1 MSIVPS
7 NPADEKNVSCSIQFF
22 LATFRVSQLLRICS
36 ITKLKG
42 IPTMELFTYILGN
55 AFRNGSFYMQ
65 NRIGSFREHF
75 SKNTYYRFFQNAHA
89 NWLRFTTLLS
99 ERIVNR
105 YLRPLTSDDRDDC
118 FIIDDSLY
126 ERAGCKRTE
135 LAARV
140 FDHVDRKYRK
150 GFRLLTL
157 GWTDGCTFLPINFSL
172 LSSPNEANILGTG
185 DAFDRRSL
193 CHKRRVMARTKA
205 TEVMVELLRTAMKA
219 GHKAKYVLMDS
230 WFANPRQIAGI
241 RSLGC
246 HVIAM
251 VKRSS
256 KIRYRFEGRMRN
268 IKEIY
273 ASCRKRRGRSKYLL
287 SLPVQIC
294 VSDESPVD
302 ARIVCVRNRNNRK
315 DWIALITTDTKLSE
329 EDIIRI
335 YGKRWDIEV
344 FFKVCKSALLLT
356 KGYHGLSYDALT
368 AHVSIVFARY
378 MLLAVAKRENEDE
391 RTLGELFYLMV
402 SEVADLSFDDSM
414 LLIVSAMMDAVKDM
428 FRLTDTQVNGL
439 LERFLGN
446 LPEHLRRSL
455 QPRLAV

>member
-7 NPADEKNVSCSIQFF
+7 NPSDEKNISCSIRFF
-22 LATFRVSQLLRICS
+22 LATFHVAQLLRICS

-42 IPTMELFTYILGN
+42 VPTLELFTYILGN
-55 AFRNGSFYMQ
+55 AFRSGSFYMQ
-65 NRIGSFREHF
+65 NRVGSFRENF
-75 SKNTYYRFFQNAHA
+75 AKNTYYRFFQNVHA

-172 LSSPNEANILGTG
+172 LSSPNEENLLGTSG
-185 DAFDRRSL
+185 SFDRRSL
-193 CHKRRVMARTKA
+193 SHKRRIMARTKA
-205 TEVMVELLRTAMKA
+205 TEVMVELLRTAIRA
-219 GHKAKYVLMDS
+219 GHKAKYALMDS
-230 WFANPRQIAGI
+230 WFSNPRQIVDI

-256 KIRYRFEGRMRN
+256 KIRYCFEGRMRN
-268 IKEIY
+268 IREIY

-294 VSDESPVD
+294 VADASPVD

-378 MLLAVAKRENEDE
+378 MLLAVAKRNNEDE
-391 RTLGELFYLMV
+391 RTLGELFYVMV
-402 SEVADLSFDDSM
+402 GEVADLSFGESM
-414 LLIVSAMMDAVKDM
+414 LLIVSAMLEAVEDM
-428 FRLTDTQVNGL
+428 FRLTDLQVNVL
-439 LERFLGN
+439 LDQFLGN

-455 QPRLAV
+455 QPRLAA